1 MPEPENTPVAEEVE
15 VQGEEEEP
23 TPEEI
28 EVVAHSDEELPCGG
42 FACVGFGS
50 D

>member
-15 VQGEEEEP
+15 AEAEAAEP

-42 FACVGFGS
+42 FACGMYGS